1 MEQRVEERER
11 WLSERARAL
20 VHTVTTWVNQLPEGT
35 VQVTRALF
43 PREDDYGSELIITL
57 QPQKLHACVLTIGVI
72 SDTIVPYH
80 FHLGEVHRI
89 AQAEGVTRYWTV
101 PAQAPLFHQ
110 RRGEIAQEEIALIC
124 QAVAD
129 ARITL
134 DLGIIQ
140 GRLVAIESRLWLPA
154 AVRPLHL
161 RGVNG
166 PMGLIKLL
174 RWFGG
179 GQIRPITFA
188 PWT

>member
-1 MEQRVEERER
+1 MEHGADEREQ
-11 WLSERARAL
+11 WLSKRARAL

-35 VQVTRALF
+35 VQLTRVLF
-43 PREDDYGSELIITL
+43 PLDDDYGSELIITL
-57 QPQKLHACVLTIGVI
+57 QPQKPRACALIIGVI

-101 PAQAPLFHQ
+101 PAQALLFRE
-110 RRGEIAQEEIALIC
+110 RRGAVAQEEIVFIC